1 MTMQPPPGAFMTTQ
15 PPPGAFMTTQPPP
28 GAMKRCQS
36 KQINKEE
43 EEERTLLDL
52 STRHFEDAL
61 ELKKRKIG
69 EIERCFGMIG
79 M

>member
-36 KQINKEE
+36 KQISKEE
-43 EEERTLLDL
+43 EVERTLLDL
-52 STRHFEDAL
+52 SMRHFEDVL
-61 ELKKRKIG
+61 ELEKRKIG
-69 EIERCFGMIG
+69 EIGRCFGMIG